1 MLMVPFPVGPSHKI
15 IYKECFLMFYPAISG
30 MAVSSL
36 SFAKQEV
43 PIHD

>member
-30 MAVSSL
+30 IASS
-36 SFAKQEV
+36 SPSSAKQEV
-43 PIHD
+43 PAHD